1 MAKLPIND
9 FMTRDGQIRG
19 DGRVLRDFYVFEV
32 KSPKQS
38 EAPWEYYRLVET
50 VPASRAAIPVAESQ
64 CELLV
69 RNKPDRGGT
78 ACRPT

>member
-32 KSPKQS
+32 KTPEQS
-38 EAPWEYYRLVET
+38 QAPWDYYKLVET
-50 VPASRAAIPVAESQ
+50 VPASRAAIPAAESQ
-64 CELLV
+64 CELL
-69 RNKPDRGGT
+69 
-78 ACRPT
+78 RPK